1 MNFEVPILRK
11 FSNPQPE
18 MYIPALLEGA
28 FVGRPRPRAP
38 LAFTQPRAEQE
49 ISQLLEQL
57 EAMSALVGGAEA

>member
-18 MYIPALLEGA
+18 MYVSALEGA

-38 LAFTQPRAEQE
+38 LAITQPRAEQE

>member
-18 MYIPALLEGA
+18 MYIPALEGA
-28 FVGRPRPRAP
+28 SVGRPRPRAP
-38 LAFTQPRAEQE
+38 LAFTQPLAEQE